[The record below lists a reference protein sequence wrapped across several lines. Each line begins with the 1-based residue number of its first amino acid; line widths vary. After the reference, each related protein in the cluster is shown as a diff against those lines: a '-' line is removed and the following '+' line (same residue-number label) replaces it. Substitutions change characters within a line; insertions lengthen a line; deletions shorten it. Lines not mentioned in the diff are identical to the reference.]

1 MTHRG
6 SDARLRAAEAQP
18 SPVATCEDYDG
29 VLLAGLAMVMVTI
42 AAASTGYAWWAW
54 HTAYVMHSL
63 H

>member
-1 MTHRG
+1 
-6 SDARLRAAEAQP
+6 
-18 SPVATCEDYDG
+18 
-29 VLLAGLAMVMVTI
+29 VLLAGLAIVMVTI